1 MRRLVALFL
10 VLGLVV
16 VGAGCRGYREYVR
29 ENNRLGGEAFYYKS
43 DLSHDLDKFNDD
55 IGPKHVYYYE

>member
-1 MRRLVALFL
+1 MKRLVGLSL
-10 VLGLVV
+10 VMSMLVV
-16 VGAGCRGYREYVR
+16 GSGCWGYREYVR

-43 DLSHDLDKFNDD
+43 DLSRGLDKFNDD